1 MQVRVSLKAPTRF
14 VYKYTIMRI
23 SEITEASDLTVR
35 SGIGI
40 DASRKQQ
47 LAKPGAVELGHG
59 AFGSAFIEPGDVEK
73 VKKISKLG
81 DNKWNRDGYFAYV
94 DAIRRLSK
102 QAKMNPYLP
111 QIYNVKAFETKN
123 NKRYLEVT
131 MEKLYSYNNL
141 NTEEVISVLEKI
153 TQTQLE
159 REKFKKKDLI
169 DIIKYCIDH
178 PDVKKLYPKENVTIE
193 IADSNFK
200 KAVKLIHGLTRY
212 FEKDIHDQNIMFRRT
227 SAGVQLVLTDPLSFR
242 A

>member
-1 MQVRVSLKAPTRF
+1 
-14 VYKYTIMRI
+14 MRI
-23 SEITEASDLTVR
+23 SDITEASDLTVR

-40 DASRKQQ
+40 DSAKKQQ

-59 AFGSAFIEPGDVEK
+59 AFGSVFIEPGDVEK

-81 DNKWNRDGYFAYV
+81 DNKWNSDGYFAYI
-94 DAIRRLSK
+94 DAIRRLAK

-111 QIYNVKAFETKN
+111 QIYNVKAFQTKN

-131 MEKLYSYNNL
+131 MEKLYSYQNL

-169 DIIKYCIDH
+169 DIV
-178 PDVKKLYPKENVTIE
+178 DVFIQNPLKTKVKVRNKTIE
-193 IADSNFK
+193 ITDSNFQ
-200 KAVKLIHGLTRY
+200 KAAILIHRLTPY
-212 FEKDIHDQNIMFRRT
+212 FDQDIHDQNIMFRRT
-227 SAGVQLVLTDPLSFR
+227 STGVQLVLTDPLSWGLI
-242 A
+242 